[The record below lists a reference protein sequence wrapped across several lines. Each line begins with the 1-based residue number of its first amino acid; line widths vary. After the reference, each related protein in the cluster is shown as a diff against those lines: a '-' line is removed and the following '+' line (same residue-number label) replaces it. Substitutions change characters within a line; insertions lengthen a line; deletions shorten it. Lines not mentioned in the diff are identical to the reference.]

1 MYFQA
6 LLPTIHLHF
15 DVISSEVIYCHHSP
29 QINTDTRG
37 RSLYTTCTSILYTHT
52 HARTHTHTH
61 THTDACT
68 HARTH
73 TRTHAHTDA
82 HVNVGLTQTDWCM
95 YPITASPH
103 MAHHHRN
110 RFYFPVVHLRC
121 RLKSHEGASVS
132 EELYEWAWV
141 RDGNVYSICSIRHR
155 SYYLLHHTNFVRFLF
170 KLFNSGY

>member
-1 MYFQA
+1 MASPLQ

-15 DVISSEVIYCHHSP
+15 DVISSEVVYCHHSP

-52 HARTHTHTH
+52 RMHGRTHTHTH
-61 THTDACT
+61 TQTHAHMHVRT
-68 HARTH
+68 HARMHTQTH
-73 TRTHAHTDA
+73 T
-82 HVNVGLTQTDWCM
+82 VNVGLTQTDWCM

-103 MAHHHRN
+103 MAHHYRN

-132 EELYEWAWV
+132 EELHE
-141 RDGNVYSICSIRHR
+141 
-155 SYYLLHHTNFVRFLF
+155 
-170 KLFNSGY
+170 